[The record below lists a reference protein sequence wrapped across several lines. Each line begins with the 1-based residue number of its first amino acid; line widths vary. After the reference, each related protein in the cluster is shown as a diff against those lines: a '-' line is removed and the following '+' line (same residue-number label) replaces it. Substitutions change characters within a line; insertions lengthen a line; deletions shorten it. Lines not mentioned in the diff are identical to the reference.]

1 MYEPLPN
8 ILFSVFLLVSMYT
21 GAALIMI
28 SSCALLG
35 AEFLMLKDDLAH
47 VKPFNN
53 NDIGNSD
60 DVDEDY
66 DKDDELTIEEFV
78 KRHQKLLR

>member
-1 MYEPLPN
+1 ML
-8 ILFSVFLLVSMYT
+8 ISVFLLVSMYT

-53 NDIGNSD
+53 NGIG
-60 DVDEDY
+60 DVDEDN
-66 DKDDELTIEEFV
+66 DNNVEFTIEEFV